1 MRATVASDQRRLA
14 ATRHADQDLF
24 GQVVQGERRDCGLI
38 VGGRTALGLADG
50 QGSFPCPGGSSLACG
65 TLAISPSPVFTK
77 EARPMDYQSLRSA
90 VTETCVGVR
99 SCVELEPLGG
109 PATSCSRPLTR
120 WTTAPRPSTR
130 SKTGASTART
140 SSASCWTRSPH
151 KPTDENWRCSRPAG
165 RQDAPL
171 PSSGLGRFPGHAG
184 GVPRPDTPP
193 WRHRTASLMPCSV
206 RDSLLDG
213 VLFRFSRVGQA
224 VTEATHR
231 NAAALLRW
239 SPTTLLFGGWDSTG
253 PKGGQGAKYERAIT
267 AEVTGI
273 HVLTGKKT
281 ELRASTRRGS
291 KAV

>member
-1 MRATVASDQRRLA
+1 MKLPPDPFSGPAGEPSEGGQHAGHGGVGPAAFGCHRR
-14 ATRHADQDLF
+14 ADQDLF

-50 QGSFPCPGGSSLACG
+50 QGLYPCPGGSSLACG

-165 RQDAPL
+165 AV
-171 PSSGLGRFPGHAG
+171 SSAFLWSRSISGARRWRTSTGS
-184 GVPRPDTPP
+184 PP
-193 WRHRTASLMPCSV
+193 WRHRTASLMPCYATAS
-206 RDSLLDG
+206 STACC
-213 VLFRFSRVGQA
+213 SASA
-224 VTEATHR
+224 V
-231 NAAALLRW
+231 
-239 SPTTLLFGGWDSTG
+239 SDKP
-253 PKGGQGAKYERAIT
+253 
-267 AEVTGI
+267 
-273 HVLTGKKT
+273 
-281 ELRASTRRGS
+281 
-291 KAV
+291 